1 MHGKAIYR
9 LVLAGCIT
17 GLAWILL
24 HYFIPTATGTSGV
37 VVCPIK
43 NLSGYPCPSC
53 GTTRALILLLKGDP
67 LSSAGVN
74 PLGLI
79 LGPLLII
86 LPLVAVFDL
95 FTGNRSLYKAYRGA
109 EEIVRRPPV
118 AILLSVLILLN
129 WVWNIKK
136 EL

>member
-1 MHGKAIYR
+1 MQGKALYQ
-9 LVLAGCIT
+9 LVFAGCMT
-17 GLAWILL
+17 GLAWIFL
-24 HYFIPTATGTSGV
+24 HYFLPIASGTSEM

-53 GTTRALILLLKGDP
+53 GTTRSVLYLLGGNIT
-67 LSSAGVN
+67 SAVGVN

-79 LGPLLII
+79 MGPLLII
-86 LPLVAVFDL
+86 LPLVAVLDL
-95 FTGNRSLYKAYRGA
+95 FTGNQTLYKAYVRT

-118 AILLSVLILLN
+118 AILLSVLIILN
-129 WVWNIKK
+129 WIWNIKK